1 VESGLGVLH
10 LLNYKWDA
18 VVAGEPQQKCQVDFG
33 CSGIRVFLD

>member
-1 VESGLGVLH
+1 MESGLGVLH

-18 VVAGEPQQKCQVDFG
+18 VVAGEPQRKCQVDFG